1 MWTSAAARH
10 RSGLRCF
17 VRFMALDGLL
27 DLALDVRDD
36 RDIGMTGASV

>member
-1 MWTSAAARH
+1 
-10 RSGLRCF
+10 
-17 VRFMALDGLL
+17 MALDGLL